1 MAAEHKPLVPARS
14 YRRWV
19 AETSDV
25 LIIGAGVHGASA
37 AYHLAARGASVRVL
51 EKGYAAG
58 GPTGRSSAVVRA
70 YYTNGFL
77 ARVARD
83 AIAVFESFDE
93 QIGGDAGFRRT
104 GALWMHGA
112 GDVED
117 VHRTATALNELG
129 IACDVMTHDDVV
141 ATHPRLVA
149 NDIAIAV
156 WEHGAGYADPVGT
169 TAGLLERAV
178 ALGARYTR
186 GAAVVKIAETADRVR
201 VVTEAGDAYEGDR
214 LLIAAGPWTKPLA
227 AQVGADLP
235 LTVERHIVAT
245 FAFADAPRL
254 PYVLSD
260 TIQGYYFKPEGETQ
274 FLVGPLHEEPPADAD
289 AFDEDITETESL
301 GLASRLVRRV
311 PDLVDAAPRGGWAS
325 LYDVSPDWQPVI
337 GAIGERTFVDAGTS
351 GHGFKLAPALGA
363 HVAGLVLG
371 DEPDAGLRA
380 FSPERFSAG
389 SLLAAGFGGNKI
401 LG

>member
-1 MAAEHKPLVPARS
+1 VPTT
-14 YRRWV
+14 
-19 AETSDV
+19 TSDV

-37 AYHLAARGASVRVL
+37 AYHLATRGVSAAVL

-70 YYTNGFL
+70 YYTNEFL

-83 AIAVFESFDE
+83 AIEIFASFEART
-93 QIGGDAGFRRT
+93 GGDAGYRRT
-104 GALWMHGA
+104 GALWMHSA
-112 GDVED
+112 ADED
-117 VHRTATALNELG
+117 AARASSVALNALG
-129 IACDVMTHDDVV
+129 IACDLVSGDDVR
-141 ATHPRLVA
+141 AGHPRFAADDVA
-149 NDIAIAV
+149 VGV

-169 TAGLLERAV
+169 TTGLLDKAV
-178 ALGARYTR
+178 ELGARYRR
-186 GAAVVKIAETADRVR
+186 GVTVVKIEETPTSVR
-201 VVTEAGDAYEGDR
+201 VTSDAGDVFEAER
-214 LLIAAGPWTKPLA
+214 LLLAAGPWTKPLA

-245 FAFADAPRL
+245 FSFAAAERI
-254 PYVLSD
+254 PYVFSD
-260 TIQGYYFKPEGETQ
+260 TIQSYYFKPEGDTQ
-274 FLVGPLHEEPPADAD
+274 FLVGPLHEEPQADAD
-289 AFDEDITETESL
+289 RFDEEISEDESL
-301 GLASRLVRRV
+301 ALAAKLVRRV
-311 PDLVDAAPRGGWAS
+311 PDLTEAAPRGGWAS

-371 DEPDAGLRA
+371 DEPDPGLLA
-380 FSPERFSAG
+380 FSPARFDSG
-389 SLLAAGFGGNKI
+389 SLLTAGFGGNKI